1 MDSQETVPHRHIF
14 LGAGH
19 ERNERKIRAVIWLC
33 AAMMVLEI
41 GGGAIF
47 GSLALIAD
55 GLHMS
60 THAIAL
66 VIAAVAYS
74 YARRHAEDDRFAF
87 GTGKLGDLAAFTS
100 AVVLALITLL
110 ILYEAVSRLMNPVQ
124 IDFTEA
130 IPIAFLGLAVNAASA
145 WLLSGDPDH
154 GHGHGHSH
162 AHEHGHDHAH
172 DDGHGH
178 HHAGHDNNM
187 RAAFIHVAADA
198 AISVLA
204 IIGLSLARWLGWVW
218 LDPVMGIIGAFVIAN
233 WAWGLMRAAGAVL
246 LDMMPNRNVAA
257 ELRRTIEVEGDRLT
271 DFHLWQLGPGHL
283 GAILHVTTPNGR
295 SAAFYRTRLKHFD
308 CLSHVTIEVQGT
320 ELRGLTVLQGAA

>member
-1 MDSQETVPHRHIF
+1 MDSQETVSHRHIF

-41 GGGAIF
+41 GGGVIF

-60 THAIAL
+60 THAVAL

-110 ILYEAVSRLMNPVQ
+110 ILYEAVSRLVTPVQ

-130 IPIAFLGLAVNAASA
+130 IPIAFLGLATNAVSA

-154 GHGHGHSH
+154 GHAHGHAHDH
-162 AHEHGHDHAH
+162 AHERDHGHDHGH
-172 DDGHGH
+172 DDGH

-198 AISVLA
+198 GISVLA
-204 IIGLSLARWLGWVW
+204 IIGLSLGRWLGWVW
-218 LDPVMGIIGAFVIAN
+218 LDPVMGIIGALVIGN
-233 WAWGLMRAAGAVL
+233 WAWGLSRAAGAVL

-283 GAILHVTTPNGR
+283 GAILTVATPNGR
-295 SAAFYRTRLKHFD
+295 GADFYRARLKHFD

-320 ELRGLTVLQGAA
+320 DSVP